1 MATTIAMA
9 VGAAPASAGLPV
21 PVPDPGQV
29 TGIVQGDPAADAGN
43 GYAKGGDGGDADTG
57 NVQVLNGNAVSLG
70 LGGDAEAKG
79 GDTYAK
85 SGDAYGGHGGDAKAI
100 GGDADASN
108 EAYSK
113 HVDRGGWKGDH
124 GHGHKGD
131 PCREDEHEKKGGYG
145 KKGGKKGKP
154 HGPAIEQGHPYAD
167 GGKGKAK
174 GGDGGD
180 ADTGNKQFGNG
191 NALALTFP
199 LRAPVMNG
207 ALKGGPQF
215 GGDDAEAKGGDTYAK
230 SGDAYGGHGG
240 DAWAF
245 GGDATAQNK
254 GVLL

>member
-1 MATTIAMA
+1 MRRISALMATTIAMA

-113 HVDRGGWKGDH
+113 HVDRGGWKRDH
-124 GHGHKGD
+124 GYGHKGD
-131 PCREDEHEKKGGYG
+131 PCREDEHEKK
-145 KKGGKKGKP
+145 
-154 HGPAIEQGHPYAD
+154 
-167 GGKGKAK
+167 
-174 GGDGGD
+174 
-180 ADTGNKQFGNG
+180 
-191 NALALTFP
+191 
-199 LRAPVMNG
+199 V
-207 ALKGGPQF
+207 
-215 GGDDAEAKGGDTYAK
+215 
-230 SGDAYGGHGG
+230 
-240 DAWAF
+240 
-245 GGDATAQNK
+245 ATARRAARRASRTARPSSRAIPMPTAAR
-254 GVLL
+254 GRPRAVTAATPTPATRSSGTATRWR